1 MDNDQFV
8 SWPGLTSEAV
18 RKYLPESIATVKGH
32 MARPQQF
39 IQSSTRPKKTKK
51 RTTIEAVS
59 SMQCSNDNE
68 DMHPTETPNA
78 ECHLLHCQ

>member
-1 MDNDQFV
+1 
-8 SWPGLTSEAV
+8 
-18 RKYLPESIATVKGH
+18 
-32 MARPQQF
+32 
-39 IQSSTRPKKTKK
+39 
-51 RTTIEAVS
+51 VS